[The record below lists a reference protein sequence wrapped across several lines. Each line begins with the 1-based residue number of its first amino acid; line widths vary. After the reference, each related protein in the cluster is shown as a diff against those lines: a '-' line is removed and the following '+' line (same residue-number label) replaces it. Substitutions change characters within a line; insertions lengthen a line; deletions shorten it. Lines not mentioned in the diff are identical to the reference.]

1 VSGFGF
7 RVSGSGFQVSGFGF
21 QVSGFGFRVMNL
33 EVGGHDPELGE
44 REVLVRHDLQRLLQ
58 HLLKPI
64 I

>member
-1 VSGFGF
+1 
-7 RVSGSGFQVSGFGF
+7 
-21 QVSGFGFRVMNL
+21 MNL